1 MKKYIKNLAIFLI
14 AFTILSS
21 CSSDFLDVD
30 PTDTTEQNYYR
41 NEAEAFAGLVSV
53 YDLMRK
59 NSGGFENMITMFNA
73 GSDDHYAGGGN
84 SSDGAGIQSFSNYTI
99 NQNTI
104 PNSFWSDYY
113 RGIFRANVL
122 LKKLPTIPATEITD
136 GARSRFTAEAKALRA
151 YYYFNLVRMFKNIP
165 LILEPLSASQFYN
178 VTQATPEAVYAQIEL
193 DLIQAIPDIPATVN
207 LATDGGRLTQGSV
220 RAILGKVYLYEN
232 KNSLAAAELA
242 QVNGT
247 PGGTSQYGYS
257 LVGNFND
264 LWAFSNKFN
273 SESVLEVAHSAQGS
287 SWGTW
292 GGNQDEG
299 NTVNQMVGPRS
310 YLKLDSSAPD
320 LPSGWSFNVFTEDF
334 FTFMQ
339 GDPRMNATLLNVKA
353 LKQAGHADYIGA
365 YQDTG
370 YFLNKFMPKQSDVYS
385 GPGDAVLNFKQNT
398 YAIRLADTY
407 LMEAEALGGTGT
419 RAQALLDA
427 VRGRV
432 GLGSVAVSLA
442 SIKDERRREL
452 AGEGHR
458 WFDLVR
464 WGDAPAKLGSRGFIA
479 GKNEI
484 LPIPFRELDGTAL
497 KQNPLYIQ

>member
-1 MKKYIKNLAIFLI
+1 MKKNIKNLLVLSLTFLM
-14 AFTILSS
+14 FPS
-21 CSSDFLDVD
+21 CSTDFIETAPTGLDVI
-30 PTDTTEQNYYR
+30 QNYYKDE
-41 NEAEAFAGLVSV
+41 NEAFAGVVAV

-104 PNSFWSDYY
+104 PDSFFKDYY
-113 RGIFRANVL
+113 RGIYRANL
-122 LKKLPTIPATEITD
+122 LLVRLPGVPMDATLK
-136 GARSRFTAEAKALRA
+136 ARFAAEARVLRA
-151 YYYFNLVRMFKNIP
+151 YYYFNLVRMFKNVP
-165 LILEPLSASQFYN
+165 LILTPLSADQFYS

-193 DLIQAIPDIPATVN
+193 DLTESIANLPMTVN
-207 LATDGGRLTQGSV
+207 VASDGGRLTQGSA
-220 RAILGKVYLYEN
+220 RAILGKVYLYEG
-232 KNSLAAAELA
+232 KNPQAASEFA

-247 PGGTSQYGYS
+247 PGTTSQYGYK
-257 LVGNFND
+257 LQDNFSD
-264 LWAFSNKFN
+264 LWNFSNRFN

-299 NTVNQMVGPRS
+299 NSVNQMIGPRS
-310 YLKLDSSAPD
+310 YLKLDNSAPD

-339 GDPRMNATLLNVKA
+339 GDPRMDATLLNLKA

-407 LMEAEALGGTGT
+407 LMEAEALGGTGS

-427 VRGRV
+427 VRSRV
-432 GLGSVAVSLA
+432 GLAQVAVSLPA
-442 SIKDERRREL
+442 IKDERRREL

-464 WGDAPAKLGSRGFIA
+464 WGDAPAKLGNRGFVA

-484 LPIPFRELDGTAL
+484 LPIPADELNGTQL
-497 KQNPLYIQ
+497 QQNPLYIQ

>member
-1 MKKYIKNLAIFLI
+1 MKKYIKNLTIFAI
-14 AFTILSS
+14 TIMLLAS
-21 CSSDFLDVD
+21 CSSDFLDVN
-30 PTDTTEQNYYR
+30 PTAETEDNYYR

-53 YDLMRK
+53 YDIVRK

-73 GSDDHYAGGGN
+73 GSDDHFAGGGN

-99 NQNTI
+99 NVNTI
-104 PNSFWSDYY
+104 PDSFWSDYY
-113 RGIFRANVL
+113 RGIFRANL
-122 LKKLPTIPATEITD
+122 LLQKIPAIPAENITD
-136 GARSRFTAEAKALRA
+136 AARTRFTAEARVLRA
-151 YYYFNLVRMFKNIP
+151 YYYFNLVRMFRNVP
-165 LILEPLSASQFYN
+165 LILEPLTASQFYS
-178 VTQATPEAVYAQIEL
+178 VTQAPPADVYAQIEL
-193 DLIQAIPDIPATVN
+193 DLTESIANLPMTVN
-207 LATDGGRLTQGSV
+207 VASDGGRLTQGSA
-220 RAILGKVYLYEN
+220 RAILGKAYLYQG
-232 KNSLAAAELA
+232 KNPEAAAEFA

-257 LVGNFND
+257 LLGNFAD
-264 LWAFSNKFN
+264 LWNFSNKFN
-273 SESVLEVAHSAQGS
+273 SESILEVAHSAQGS

-310 YLKLDSSAPD
+310 YLKIAASAPD

-334 FTFMQ
+334 HTFIQ
-339 GDPRMNATLLNVKA
+339 GDPRADATLLDVKA
-353 LKQAGHADYIGA
+353 LKLAGQADYIGA

-370 YFLNKFMPKQSDVYS
+370 YFLNKFMPKMSDVYS
-385 GPGDAVLNFKQNT
+385 GPGDAVLNFRQNT

-407 LMEAEALGGTGT
+407 LMEAEALGGTGV

-427 VRGRV
+427 VRARV

-464 WGDAPAKLGSRGFIA
+464 WGDAPTKLGSRGFVA
-479 GKNEI
+479 GKNEV
-484 LPIPFRELDGTAL
+484 LPIPFRELDGTQL
-497 KQNPLYIQ
+497 EQNPGYIQ